1 MLENDIEKF
10 KEQLVLK
17 HENAESL
24 ELQWE
29 AKAYLDCINMLNE
42 LLKENGLLK

>member
-1 MLENDIEKF
+1 MLENGIRKF

-17 HENAESL
+17 FNNAESL

-29 AKAYLDCINMLNE
+29 AKAYLDCINMLDV
-42 LLKENGLLK
+42 LLKENGLSD

>member
-1 MLENDIEKF
+1 MLENDVKKF
-10 KEQLVLK
+10 KERLVLK

-29 AKAYLDCINMLNE
+29 AKAYLDCLNMLNE
-42 LLKENGLLK
+42 LLKKNGLLD

>member
-1 MLENDIEKF
+1 MLENDVKQF
-10 KEQLVLK
+10 KERLVLK
-17 HENAESL
+17 FDNAESL

-42 LLKENGLLK
+42 LLVKNGLLD